1 MNKTPSKEYAVNK
14 IAAAL
19 VPNLGHFKVVAE
31 NSDLIIE
38 KIKSIEIS
46 LNSDT
51 IDDDT
56 RSSLQHEYE
65 MLAQA
70 LNWMGVSWR

>member
-1 MNKTPSKEYAVNK
+1 MSNRPSKEYAVNK
-14 IAAAL
+14 IAASL

-31 NSDLIIE
+31 NSDFLVE
-38 KIKSIEIS
+38 KIKAIEIS

-51 IDDDT
+51 LDAET
-56 RSSLQHEYE
+56 RTSLQHEQE

-70 LNWMGVSWR
+70 LNWLGLKWN